1 MRGVAGEVGRL
12 SVAALRIVAMLA
24 LFVLSSESA
33 SAQYTIRRAQPQRED
48 TVDKPL
54 QGITRDDVH
63 NQTLSNDYYDHAA
76 WVAERNRIRRERNTF
91 EFEGSFQTS
100 ALQFE
105 NWTAGGDNT
114 FSGLATLFV
123 HHRYKRNRF
132 THDLSINARYGI
144 NYIDKTP
151 FKNVDEL
158 KISEVMSW
166 DIRNNWS
173 YSATINFRTQL
184 SDGFASRTD
193 QTLISAILS
202 PGFYDIS
209 VGFTYAP
216 GGAPYKITLSPIAGN
231 MVTMLDDR
239 LYMQGLNG
247 VTAGERVYSAIGP
260 SINASF
266 DKHFFKNIVR
276 YRSTLYAFTNLTSP
290 PTCRWDNWIDFNLS
304 KYLSVK
310 LYGVVYYLQSASPK
324 AQYQYSATLGLS
336 YKFRNK

>member
-1 MRGVAGEVGRL
+1 MLRGVKYVVL
-12 SVAALRIVAMLA
+12 VLLA
-24 LFVLSSESA
+24 LFVASVDA
-33 SAQYTIRRAQPQRED
+33 SAQYTIRRSQPQREH
-48 TVDKPL
+48 TAQPPL
-54 QGITRDDVH
+54 LGITRNKVDSL
-63 NQTLSNDYYDHAA
+63 TNDYYDHAA
-76 WVAERNRIRRERNTF
+76 WRAERNRIRKERNLF
-91 EFEGSFQTS
+91 EIEGSFQTS

-123 HHRYKRNRF
+123 HHRYKRSKF
-132 THDLSINARYGI
+132 AHDLTVNARYGI

-166 DIRNNWS
+166 DIHGSWS
-173 YSATINFRTQL
+173 YSATLNFRTQF
-184 SDGFASRTD
+184 SDGVASRTD
-193 QTLISAILS
+193 QTLISAVLS
-202 PGFYDIS
+202 PGYADVS

-216 GGAPYKITLSPIAGN
+216 NGAPYKITLSPISGN
-231 MVTMLDDR
+231 MITMVDER

-247 VTAGERVYSAIGP
+247 VPAGKRVFSSMGP

-266 DKHFFKNIVR
+266 DRKFFGERLR
-276 YRSTLYAFTNLTSP
+276 YRSTLYAFTSFAAP
-290 PTCRWDNWIDFNLS
+290 PTCRWDNWLDFNLS

-324 AQYQYSATLGLS
+324 AQYQYSATLGLT
-336 YKFRNK
+336 YKFSNK